1 MHKVPSQQHTTAWVI
16 QVWASFVIA
25 LAATGVG
32 IVNLPVTNWVK
43 GYMGMGVLFTVGSS
57 FSLAKTLRDRHE
69 AEKLTSKVEEARVE
83 RILTEH
89 GALK

>member
-43 GYMGMGVLFTVGSS
+43 GYIPHSAGKIGELGIF
-57 FSLAKTLRDRHE
+57 
-69 AEKLTSKVEEARVE
+69 
-83 RILTEH
+83 
-89 GALK
+89 